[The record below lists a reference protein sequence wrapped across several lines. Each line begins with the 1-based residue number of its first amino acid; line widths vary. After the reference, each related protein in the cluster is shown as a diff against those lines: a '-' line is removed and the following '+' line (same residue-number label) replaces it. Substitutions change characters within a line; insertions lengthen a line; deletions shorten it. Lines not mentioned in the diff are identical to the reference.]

1 MNAAVAASARLVPGP
16 VALEAQG
23 VLLNAVGGSTRPRLR
38 MRRVNRPAPFG
49 PARWGLVWM
58 MSLAALLAG
67 CATTRHRE
75 PAANVPLPPLPRDI
89 SAIPNAMPRFLPR
102 AASGNPPF
110 YEVDGKR
117 YYVLATAAGY
127 EATGVASW
135 YGPTFNGMRTAD
147 GDHYNMYAMTAAH
160 KTLPLPCFVR
170 VTNLGNGRSVIVK
183 VNDRGPFV
191 ANRLIDLSYV
201 AAAKLGML
209 ATGTALVEVR
219 AVTPENPDVLTRVS
233 ERPPPP
239 LYVQVGAFA
248 IRRNAARVLARLHTA
263 GLAGAFVLG
272 PPVTR
277 SRLYR
282 VRVGP
287 VSGVPEYDR
296 LLARLTALGYPGAR
310 LVTP

>member
-1 MNAAVAASARLVPGP
+1 
-16 VALEAQG
+16 
-23 VLLNAVGGSTRPRLR
+23 
-38 MRRVNRPAPFG
+38 
-49 PARWGLVWM
+49 
-58 MSLAALLAG
+58 MSLAALLSG

-75 PAANVPLPPLPRDI
+75 TGPGTSLPPLPRNVT
-89 SAIPNAMPRFLPR
+89 AIPNAAPRFEPR
-102 AASGNPPF
+102 APHGNPRS

-117 YYVLATAAGY
+117 YFVLATAEGY

-135 YGPTFNGMRTAD
+135 YGPTFDGLKTAD
-147 GDHYNMYAMTAAH
+147 GDRYDMYAMTAAH
-160 KTLPLPCFVR
+160 KTLPLPCYVR
-170 VTNLGNGRSVIVK
+170 VTNLGNGRSVVVK

-219 AVTPENPDVLTRVS
+219 AITPENPSVLTRVT
-233 ERPPPP
+233 ETPPPA

-248 IRRNAARVLARLHTA
+248 VRSNADHVLARLHAA

-272 PPVTR
+272 PPATR

-282 VRVGP
+282 VRIGP
-287 VSGVPEYDR
+287 VSGVPEFDQ
-296 LLARLTALGYPGAR
+296 LVARLATLGYPGAQ

>member
-1 MNAAVAASARLVPGP
+1 VRA
-16 VALEAQG
+16 
-23 VLLNAVGGSTRPRLR
+23 
-38 MRRVNRPAPFG
+38 PAPAG
-49 PARWGLVWM
+49 RAYRGLLLPI
-58 MSLAALLAG
+58 SLAALLAG
-67 CATTRHRE
+67 CASTRHRE
-75 PAANVPLPPLPRDI
+75 AAPLVLPPLPRDLG
-89 SAIPNAMPRFLPR
+89 AVHNAVPRLLPR
-102 AASGNPPF
+102 APSGNPRW

-135 YGPTFNGMRTAD
+135 YGPTFNGLRTAD
-147 GDHYNMYAMTAAH
+147 GDRYNMYAMTAAH
-160 KTLPLPCFVR
+160 KTLPLPCYVR
-170 VTNLGNGRSVIVK
+170 VTNLGNGRSVVVK

-209 ATGTALVEVR
+209 ATGTALVEVH
-219 AVTPENPDVLTRVS
+219 AITPGTPDVLTRVA
-233 ERPPPP
+233 ERPPPA

-248 IRRNAARVLARLHTA
+248 LHRNAARVLARLHAA

-272 PPVTR
+272 PPETR

-282 VRVGP
+282 VRIGP
-287 VSGVPEYDR
+287 VSGVPEFDR
-296 LLARLTALGYPGAR
+296 LVARLTALGYPGAR

>member
-1 MNAAVAASARLVPGP
+1 
-16 VALEAQG
+16 
-23 VLLNAVGGSTRPRLR
+23 
-38 MRRVNRPAPFG
+38 
-49 PARWGLVWM
+49 

-67 CATTRHRE
+67 CASTRHRE
-75 PAANVPLPPLPRDI
+75 PVPAGLPPLPRHLG
-89 SAIPNAMPRFLPR
+89 AIHDAVPRLLPR
-102 AASGNPPF
+102 APRGNPSS
-110 YEVDGKR
+110 YEVDGRR

-135 YGPTFNGMRTAD
+135 YGPNFNGLKTAD
-147 GDHYNMYAMTAAH
+147 GDRYNMYAMTAAH
-160 KTLPLPCFVR
+160 KTLPLPCYVR

-183 VNDRGPFV
+183 VDDRGPFV

-219 AVTPENPDVLTRVS
+219 AITPGNPDVLTRATQH
-233 ERPPPP
+233 PPPP
-239 LYVQVGAFA
+239 LYVQAGAFA
-248 IRRNAARVLARLHTA
+248 VQRNAARVLARLHAA

-272 PPVTR
+272 PPETR

-282 VRVGP
+282 VRIGP
-287 VSGVPEYDR
+287 VSGVPEFDR
-296 LLARLTALGYPGAR
+296 LVARLAALGYPGAQ